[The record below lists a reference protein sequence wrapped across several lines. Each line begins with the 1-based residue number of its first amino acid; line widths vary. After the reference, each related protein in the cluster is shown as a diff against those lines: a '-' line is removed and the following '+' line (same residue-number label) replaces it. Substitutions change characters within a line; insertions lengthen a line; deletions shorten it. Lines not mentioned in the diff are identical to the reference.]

1 MLSITLLLHLLAC
14 ASSVPLED
22 FFPFG
27 EGTGDVKIPDRK
39 HMFGDVFNLYST
51 YSFYNQDYNDLR
63 VYTDGIITL
72 GKHTFSEERHRRYP
86 FPPSTPSIAVFYSP
100 VALVDSSAIFFRQT
114 RNETILKKASKY
126 VRSSFINNE
135 GFLAKGVV
143 ISTWKDVVQRSAD
156 GKLTNQTN
164 TFQVVLITDEI
175 NTFSVFNYKDD
186 GLQWIKGYHVRY
198 QGKRYRDAQV
208 GFSAGDLV
216 RTYLLPGSGTEE
228 VRFLFEKSNVQH
240 AGQWIFKIGWK
251 NMGTLNVDAADSY
264 SPKNSKIS
272 RFFIPDQYFQ
282 GCFKVHGYIS
292 SRNTSQIWRGVG
304 IRSCM
309 ILCHQRNQKYAAL
322 HDGNECACMGDK
334 EFWGLQKL
342 PTSSCKV
349 RCVVNEED
357 FCGGKN
363 SVSLFYAVASSILSA
378 DENSERIADIDECED
393 GVARCHPNAIC
404 KNIAPGFCCQCN
416 DGYFGN
422 GVDCVKEG
430 TTVRL
435 SGKFYGSV
443 NSVEIN
449 GLTLDVIAIS
459 KDGRVYAVMRN
470 PPPALVHFLKILTPL
485 IDAVGWMYGVR
496 KAKGVPNGF
505 GVVGAK
511 IKRSVVV
518 TFDSGEELRI
528 TQKFM
533 GKNPSG
539 RLNALD
545 TTINGSIPSIDP
557 YSVVRMEPFKVVY
570 RREDRGKVESIGSV
584 AFRVGDETYGFSV
597 QQIIEY
603 DELKGCGHG
612 FYSFDVESRVL
623 LTKYDSKQKYSSVAI
638 LSNIVNASL
647 PDAQGLQGNGNPCGL
662 QKETCHSKAKCVSDN
677 GVEKC
682 RCNDG
687 YQGDGVKCEGFQ
699 CPKCHPEAKCVKGV
713 AVWQCKCNPGF
724 QGDGLNCEPD
734 GTCEG
739 VTCSSNAK
747 CLYTEENSRKCVC
760 DSGYQGDG
768 ESCSPRDK
776 CKGVTCGANASCD
789 SIGNCAC
796 ERGFQG
802 DGQKCDDVN
811 ECKER
816 PSKCHND
823 ADCSNTVGSYTCQCK
838 EGYRGDGFTC
848 VKDEVV
854 LLCNGQ
860 KCHPQ
865 AQCLSFENEFNQRC
879 VCSNGYQGDGVRC
892 TDVNEC
898 LDNDCDPFA
907 DCTNNEG
914 SYTCKC
920 KQGYSGS
927 GKECTKDS
935 DGGCNGNKC
944 HLYASCEEDLDT
956 GKKECQCRLGFI
968 GNGVDCEDLDE
979 CVVLLS
985 EEICPDN
992 KTECRNSLG
1001 SFECLCKQGYM
1012 EVNRKCISDDS
1023 CMGVQCHSDAK
1034 CDPIRGGC
1042 LCKPGFQGDGI
1053 FCEDQNECNDTRS
1066 PCDLNANCINTNG
1079 LFECECK
1086 SGFVGDGLRCE
1097 RVEGSCNGVD
1107 CDAHAQCV
1115 QPLDGP
1121 PNCACI
1127 KGWTGDGQTCAADG
1141 TCDGVQCHANAT
1153 CFKASPEQRGSCVC
1167 RDGLQGNGTHCQ
1179 VANLG
1184 CGGVPCDA
1192 NANCTQTS
1200 SEDQPQCICLLG
1212 WTGNGQTC
1220 FDVDEC
1226 QPFLNSC
1233 HRNGECVNTEGSYL
1247 CRCRPGFQGDGRYSC
1262 VSDDTCDG
1270 TRCDANASCV
1280 FDEGR
1285 RQCVCK
1291 SGWTGDGANCF
1302 DVNECEPSKNTCH
1315 LDADC
1320 INTEGS
1326 FSCRCRRGY
1335 RGDGIACL
1343 SDGTCEGITCD
1354 SNAECIREFPER
1366 RRQCVCKDGWLGD
1379 GRNCS
1384 DVDECRLSKNNC
1396 SSDSE
1401 CYNTDGS
1408 YLCRCRPGYQGDG
1421 FVCVSD
1427 GSCEGV
1433 FCDSNAECQRNS
1445 PEGRGQCTCKDGWE
1459 GDGRTCFDVNECQPF
1474 GNRCHRDAECLNNEG
1489 SYECRCR
1496 PGYKGNGFSCVSD
1509 GTCEGKICDSNAACF
1524 RKFPE
1529 ARRQCQCR
1537 DGWQGD
1543 GFSCSDVN
1551 ECQSSNDTGCHS
1563 KAECFNTVG
1572 SYECQCKPGYLG
1584 DGVNCTS
1591 DGSCDGVYCDPNADC
1606 EESSPDFAHQCIC
1619 RKGWRGNGTICED
1632 IDECLSPTT
1641 KCDLNADCF
1650 NSPGSYQCRCRL
1662 GYLGN
1667 GTQCKSDGTC
1677 DGVVCSQQ
1685 GVCVAKIASKRAQH
1699 CVCVDG
1705 WKGDGRKCVDVDEC
1719 RINSSCHQHA
1729 DCLNTPGSYSCRCS
1743 PGYQGSGFECESD
1756 GTCAGEDCHVNATC
1770 QNLIQGPSCVCNIG
1784 YQGPGTSCG
1793 DVDECRTGDSECH
1806 SEADCLNSIGSYTCQ
1821 CKPGY
1826 EGSGFTCKSDGTCAG
1841 VRCHPDATCEPNSPL
1856 GPVCVCKDGY
1866 QGDGRKCSDI
1876 DECSNDVDKCHPEA
1890 DCANT
1895 LGSYNCSCN
1904 LGFEGDGFN
1913 CKPDGTCAGIVCA
1926 ADAECLTLSNGDKVC
1941 ECKGG
1946 FSGDGLSCRD
1956 IDECAQLIHK
1966 CHRKATCVNRPGTYR
1981 CRCKKGYFGDG
1992 FDCLSDGT
2000 CEGVVCDLN
2009 ANCVALYESVESEKE
2024 CRCKAG
2030 YTGKGIICS
2039 DINECLDKS
2048 VCPEKADCFNLAGSF
2063 MCQCLPGYKKVG
2075 KTCTK
2080 ECKLC
2085 LNGGSCSENNTCHC
2099 PPGFSG
2105 QRCQWHGDAS
2115 LIFSKGNSIQ
2125 RMSLPPRPN
2134 GIGIIYQRS
2143 GAVHVGVDYDCVEQR
2158 VYWTEVTKGVIV
2170 RAKYDGSEMEV
2181 IVDSEKVASPEGIAV
2196 DWMGRN
2202 IYWTDSW
2209 LDAIEVAKLDGSHR
2223 RTLVSS
2229 DLVDPRAIIVDPPNG
2244 KMYWADW
2251 SRNRPKI
2258 EVANMDGTD
2267 RRILVNSPLSLP
2279 NGLTIVHSTNEL
2291 CYSDAGM
2298 WAISCVNLGDLSMRK
2313 AYNPAPYPFG
2323 ITNFNRTL
2331 FWTDWTLGRIQR
2343 MGMNSK
2349 FPDKP
2354 LRSFVGS
2361 NGKIFHIKAV
2371 QPCGMTAAAIKN
2383 PCADANGNCL
2393 GLCLL
2398 KSKTYTCSCPDGL
2411 HLVKA
2416 GNVTKCQDKCDSA
2429 LGMESGLITDKQ
2441 LAAHSAWNGNH
2452 ARYGASR
2459 ARLHLKEWPQGWNA
2473 QQFDLSPWLQ
2483 IDLDT
2488 VRTVTAAATQG
2499 YGEEKEKQWVKTYE
2513 LMTSVDGERWT
2524 VYREGGRKRIF
2535 LGNVDTGSV
2544 ARNELKMPLRTR
2556 WLRIVPRSW
2565 NNHIGMRVEFY
2576 GC

>member
-768 ESCSPRDK
+768 ESCSPDGTCEGVTCSSNAKCLYTEENSRKCVCDSGYQGDGESCSPRDK

-968 GNGVDCEDLDE
+968 GNGVDCEGYYVGYFYFFCDSSFQPFIDVFAVKILASTSMIFIVDLDE

-1012 EVNRKCISDDS
+1012 EVNRKCIY
-1023 CMGVQCHSDAK
+1023 
-1034 CDPIRGGC
+1034 
-1042 LCKPGFQGDGI
+1042 
-1053 FCEDQNECNDTRS
+1053 QNECNDTRS

-1127 KGWTGDGQTCAADG
+1127 KGWTGDGQTCADVDECQPFENLCHPLRADCINTVGSYNCRCKPGYEGDGFNCISDG

-1343 SDGTCEGITCD
+1343 
-1354 SNAECIREFPER
+1354 
-1366 RRQCVCKDGWLGD
+1366 
-1379 GRNCS
+1379 
-1384 DVDECRLSKNNC
+1384 
-1396 SSDSE
+1396 
-1401 CYNTDGS
+1401 
-1408 YLCRCRPGYQGDG
+1408 
-1421 FVCVSD
+1421 SD

-2524 VYREGGRKRIF
+2524 VYREGGRKRSPVTVT
-2535 LGNVDTGSV
+2535 LYHTEKTV
-2544 ARNELKMPLRTR
+2544 
-2556 WLRIVPRSW
+2556 
-2565 NNHIGMRVEFY
+2565 
-2576 GC
+2576 